1 MQESELRALVCKQ
14 FLGGDD
20 APIEADMDLLEAGIC
35 DSLGLVRL
43 VAELERAVPG
53 LKVLDQ
59 EVTRQNLGSIQAMG
73 DFIRRKLGR

>member
-1 MQESELRALVCKQ
+1 MEERELRTLICRL

-20 APIEADMDLLEAGIC
+20 APIEPDMDLLESGIC

-43 VAELERAVPG
+43 VAELERSVSG

-59 EVTRQNLGSIQAMG
+59 EITRQNLGSIRAMG
-73 DFIRRKLGR
+73 EFIRRKQGL